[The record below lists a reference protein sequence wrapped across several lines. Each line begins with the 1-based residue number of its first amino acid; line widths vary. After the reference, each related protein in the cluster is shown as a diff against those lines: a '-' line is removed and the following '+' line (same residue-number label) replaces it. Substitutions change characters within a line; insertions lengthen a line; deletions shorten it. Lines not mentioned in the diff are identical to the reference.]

1 VRPCDEASGKVV
13 VTNTTVKYDKGEGSK
28 AGGAKGKGAAKKKAA
43 PRSKKGKEVE
53 EELPSDSEDEE

>member
-1 VRPCDEASGKVV
+1 MRPCDEASGKVV

-28 AGGAKGKGAAKKKAA
+28 AGGAKGKAKAA